1 MILLND
7 DVPDIWLGLRIKMC
21 TEMNLEDLVTIHH
34 EMGHIQYDLQYKDK
48 HLEFRDGAN
57 PGEYKHK
64 KREKKFFNGEG
75 KGGGWGSTQIQ
86 IFWSAF
92 WSKN

>member
-1 MILLND
+1 
-7 DVPDIWLGLRIKMC
+7 MC
-21 TEMNLEDLVTIHH
+21 TEVNLEDLVTIHH

-64 KREKKFFNGEG
+64 KREKKSFNREG
-75 KGGGWGSTQIQ
+75 RVGGGSQPK
-86 IFWSAF
+86 
-92 WSKN
+92 SKYFEALFGQKIRYFFLIN

>member
-1 MILLND
+1 
-7 DVPDIWLGLRIKMC
+7 MC

-64 KREKKFFNGEG
+64 KREKKSFNGEG
-75 KGGGWGSTQIQ
+75 WGSTKIQ
-86 IFWSAF
+86 IFLSAF
-92 WSKN
+92 GQKIRYFFLIN

>member
-1 MILLND
+1 
-7 DVPDIWLGLRIKMC
+7 MC

-64 KREKKFFNGEG
+64 KREKKSFNVEGGRGVGVNQNPNILKRFLVKKLDFFP
-75 KGGGWGSTQIQ
+75 QI
-86 IFWSAF
+86 
-92 WSKN
+92 N